1 MIVSERFMSFAI
13 APVAVVPVGPD
24 AVAIP
29 GSPAIANLTPRA
41 LHARLLSNAALRR
54 QRGLQRL
61 SEHRIDDAHYWIAA
75 AFAAVT
81 KANQMRPQAL
91 PLP

>member
-1 MIVSERFMSFAI
+1 MSFAI
-13 APVAVVPVGPD
+13 APAAVVPVGPD
-24 AVAIP
+24 AVAVP
-29 GSPAIANLTPRA
+29 GSPATVNLTPRA

-54 QRGLQRL
+54 QRGLLRL
-61 SEHRIDDAHYWIAA
+61 SEHRIDDAHYWIGA
-75 AFAAVT
+75 AFAAVI

>member
-1 MIVSERFMSFAI
+1 MSFAI

>member
-1 MIVSERFMSFAI
+1 MSFAI

-24 AVAIP
+24 AVAVP
-29 GSPAIANLTPRA
+29 GSPAIANQTPRA

-54 QRGLQRL
+54 QRGQQRL
-61 SEHRIDDAHYWIAA
+61 SEHRMDDAHYWIAA